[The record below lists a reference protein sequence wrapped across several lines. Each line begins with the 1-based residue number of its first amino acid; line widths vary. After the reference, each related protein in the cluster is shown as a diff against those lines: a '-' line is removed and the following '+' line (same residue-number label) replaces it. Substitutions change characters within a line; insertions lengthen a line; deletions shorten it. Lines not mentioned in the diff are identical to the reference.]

1 VALLWLF
8 NKGGDMQI
16 VSKKHELFACR
27 FFSSSRSISLAL
39 SLVVIYRARP
49 KLLVFATQKLCAREP
64 SVLALDL

>member
-1 VALLWLF
+1 
-8 NKGGDMQI
+8 MQI

-49 KLLVFATQKLCAREP
+49 KLLVFLGLFATQKLCAREP